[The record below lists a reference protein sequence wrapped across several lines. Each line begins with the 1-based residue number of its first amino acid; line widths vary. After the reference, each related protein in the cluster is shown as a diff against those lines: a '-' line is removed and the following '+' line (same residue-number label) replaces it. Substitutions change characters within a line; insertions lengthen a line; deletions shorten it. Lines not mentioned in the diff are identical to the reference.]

1 MESIDLLLT
10 NDNDQLDKIVETYVS
25 IKTYVGQMVRTNH
38 GKWREFLSSKELENS
53 YVDHLNHIVCSNVDL
68 ERIPIIKKTR

>member
-38 GKWREFLSSKELENS
+38 AKWREFLSRKELENS
-53 YVDHLNHIVCSNVDL
+53 YVDHLNHSLLKC
-68 ERIPIIKKTR
+68 